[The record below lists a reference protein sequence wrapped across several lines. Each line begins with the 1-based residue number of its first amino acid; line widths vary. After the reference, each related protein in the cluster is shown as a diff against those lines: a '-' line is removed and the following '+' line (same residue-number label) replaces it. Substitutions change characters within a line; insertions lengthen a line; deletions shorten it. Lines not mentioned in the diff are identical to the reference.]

1 MLFEDAKIIGFKQ
14 YKKSNKVSFFIYID
28 LECLLAKIDGF
39 KSNTE
44 ISSTKKV
51 GG

>member
-1 MLFEDAKIIGFKQ
+1 MLFEHAIIIGFKQ

-39 KSNTE
+39 KNNTE
-44 ISSTKKV
+44 IHPQKK
-51 GG
+51 